1 VNVKRDLAWL
11 LATFFIVVGSY
22 ESRADELDAMYARI
36 LREPANTELN
46 LRFARLAEESGKT
59 RWALAAYERIL
70 VNDPDNFE
78 GKVGLMRVRR
88 AMQPSYTL
96 VTAELGTGYESNPM
110 YYLPGGK
117 GEFFTQGSLALRDE
131 RHIYGQRWRT
141 NGIVAG
147 KINGRYGDLNYG
159 YAGGESGPIFDL
171 MPGLSVNPTLGAAVS
186 YFNDRFYYGEGSG
199 ALTFEGTND
208 GLYSALR
215 LRAAYRSYD
224 DYFPSQ
230 HGWYYEAR
238 LRFAKPDVLGD
249 GSVAILSPF
258 VLWSNI
264 SGAVVN
270 ALVTEIQPGAY
281 TEWGGRL
288 EVYKT
293 ATQWLTLGASLT
305 VSRRDYRHDVVVA
318 TGADRRDTLFVPGA
332 TAILPGFFWKQADLR
347 LDYRFLR
354 NNSNDATKEFDDHIV
369 SATMVKRFD
378 PTLPNWGLQ

>member
-1 VNVKRDLAWL
+1 MNVKRGLAWL
-11 LATFFIVVGSY
+11 LATFFIVTGS
-22 ESRADELDAMYARI
+22 EAVRADELDAMYARI

-46 LRFARLAEESGKT
+46 LRFAKLAEDSGKP

-70 VNDPDNFE
+70 VNDPNNFE

-96 VTAELGTGYESNPM
+96 VTAELGTGYESNPL

-117 GEFFTQGSLALRDE
+117 SDWFTQGSLALRDE
-131 RHIYGQRWRT
+131 RNINGQRWRT

-147 KINGRYGDLNYG
+147 QVNGRYGDLNYA
-159 YAGGESGPIFDL
+159 YAGGEIGPIFDVT
-171 MPGLSVNPTLGAAVS
+171 PGLSITPSLGAAAS
-186 YFNDRFYYGEGSG
+186 YFHDRFYYGEGSG
-199 ALTFEGTND
+199 ALTFEGTNE

-230 HGWYYEAR
+230 HGWYADAR
-238 LRFAKPDVLGD
+238 LRFAKPDVLGV
-249 GSVAILSPF
+249 GSVVIFSPY
-258 VLWSNI
+258 VLWSDI

-270 ALVTEIQPGAY
+270 TLVTEIQPGAY
-281 TEWGGRL
+281 IEWGGRL

-293 ATQWLTLGASLT
+293 AFDWLTLGATLT
-305 VSRRDYRHDVVVA
+305 VSWRDYRNDVVVA
-318 TGADRRDTLFVPGA
+318 TGAERHDTLIIPGA
-332 TAILPGFFWKQADLR
+332 VALLPGFFWKQADLR